1 MTDWTRVERAVY
13 RVRQHYRYTY
23 TGPVWDLRQRLVM
36 IPRDVS
42 RDQRT
47 LNYELDVRGT
57 EGDHLVS
64 WERDAFGNRVA
75 KVIANRVPLAVDF
88 EATFRVERV
97 RHDGPQLEPTP
108 WEGRGWEIYLEH
120 TALTAPDLQL
130 ERAARAIADE
140 SRDRRVR
147 AELAHEWASH
157 AIRYQYGVTGYTT
170 PAAMALHLGKGVCQD
185 YAHILLSVL
194 RLLGV
199 PCRYVSGHLIGEGAP
214 HAWVEAL
221 LRSEDPEQVEVVAYD
236 PTHARRTRMDY
247 LTVALG
253 RDFGDVSPTSGTF
266 SGPAVGRLS
275 ATKRAE
281 IIELSE
287 GAGSEA
293 VA

>member
-57 EGDHLVS
+57 EGDHLIS

-75 KVIANRVPLAVDF
+75 KVVANRVPQAVDF
-88 EATFRVERV
+88 EATFRVERI
-97 RHDGPQLEPTP
+97 RQDGPQLEPAP
-108 WEGRGWEIYLEH
+108 WEGRGWETYLEH
-120 TALTAPDLQL
+120 TALTAPDLRL

-147 AELAHEWASH
+147 AELAHEWTSH

-185 YAHILLSVL
+185 YAHILLAVL

-221 LRSEDPEQVEVVAYD
+221 LRSEDPEQMEVVAYD

-247 LTVALG
+247 LTVAVG

-266 SGPAVGRLS
+266 SGPAAGRLS
-275 ATKRAE
+275 ASKRAE
-281 IIELSE
+281 IVELSE
-287 GAGSEA
+287 GTSSEA

>member
-23 TGPVWDLRQRLVM
+23 TGPVWDLRQRLLM
-36 IPRDVS
+36 IPRDVYG
-42 RDQRT
+42 DQRV

-64 WERDAFGNRVA
+64 WERDRFGNRVA
-75 KVIANRVPLAVDF
+75 KVVANRVPKAVDF
-88 EATFRVERV
+88 EAIFRVERL
-97 RHDGPQLEPTP
+97 RQEGPRLESAPWDGGGGET
-108 WEGRGWEIYLEH
+108 YLEH
-120 TALTAPDLQL
+120 TALTAPDLRL
-130 ERAARAIADE
+130 ERAARGIADE
-140 SRDRRVR
+140 TRDRRER
-147 AELAHEWASH
+147 AELAHDWAGR

-170 PAAMALHLGKGVCQD
+170 PAAMALHLGRGVCQD

-199 PCRYVSGHLIGEGAP
+199 PCRYVSGHLVGEGAP

-221 LRSEDPEQVEVVAYD
+221 LRSDDPDRVEVVAYD

-247 LTVALG
+247 LTVAVG
-253 RDFGDVSPTSGTF
+253 RDFADVSPTSGTF
-266 SGPAVGRLS
+266 SGPAAGRLS
-275 ATKRAE
+275 ASKRAE
-281 IIELSE
+281 VVDLEE
-287 GAGSEA
+287 RPADEA

>member
-57 EGDHLVS
+57 EGDHLVF

-97 RHDGPQLEPTP
+97 RQDGPQLEPTP

-130 ERAARAIADE
+130 ERAARGIADE

-185 YAHILLSVL
+185 YTHLALAIL
-194 RLLGV
+194 RALGL
-199 PCRYVSGHLIGEGAP
+199 PARYVSGYLYPITGSTTSSVGTTTIGES
-214 HAWVEAL
+214 HAWVEFWAGDWVAA
-221 LRSEDPEQVEVVAYD
+221 DPTGLVAVAERHIVVA
-236 PTHARRTRMDY
+236 R
-247 LTVALG
+247 G
-253 RDFGDVSPTSGTF
+253 RDYADVRPLSGVYH
-266 SGPAVGRLS
+266 GPPAESLGVKVELTRL
-275 ATKRAE
+275 R
-281 IIELSE
+281 
-287 GAGSEA
+287 
-293 VA
+293 